1 MRVDWKSV
9 RTRTKSLPLLFALWF
24 SVCAG
29 CSSSLPFLRNASET
43 AEGDM
48 DVRLVSVARLAERQG
63 DRARAKELYRGLI
76 VANRELRT
84 AHHRMGVIA
93 AREKDMDLAMQHFE
107 AARIA
112 GLDSPDLHV
121 DMAFAEFLA
130 GRSLSAETRLAEV
143 LKQEPNNRRALNNL
157 AILRGTQGKFSES
170 LALSQK
176 AVGSAKA
183 HANLG
188 YLLAQFGDVKQAT
201 DSYHIALGQNPEL
214 NVAANALLQLD
225 QVAAKAPIAP
235 LALELPQMPEVKS
248 VELPAVE
255 PPEVERETA
264 ANAQLFGGV
273 RIERVSA
280 NTRQQQDAQA
290 AGSGTR
296 TMRLGL
302 RQPWL
307 GGRGAQEDAVQ
318 EDAAQED
325 AAADGDDS
333 A

>member
-1 MRVDWKSV
+1 MRVDGKSV
-9 RTRTKSLPLLFALWF
+9 RTLTKSLPVLFVALWF
-24 SVCAG
+24 SVCVG
-29 CSSSLPFLRNASET
+29 CSSSLPFLRNASGT

-63 DRARAKELYRGLI
+63 DRAKAKELYRGLI
-76 VANRELRT
+76 MANRELPT

-93 AREKDMDLAMQHFE
+93 ARERDMDLAMQHFE

-130 GRSLSAETRLAEV
+130 GRTHSAEMRLADV
-143 LKQEPNNRRALNNL
+143 LKQQPNNRRALNNL

-170 LALSQK
+170 LALSQR

-188 YLLAQFGDVKQAT
+188 YLLAQFGDVKQAA

-214 NVAANALLQLD
+214 DVAANALLQLD

-235 LALELPQMPEVKS
+235 LAFDVPQMPEVKN

-255 PPEVERETA
+255 PPKFERETA
-264 ANAQLFGGV
+264 STAQLFDGV

-280 NTRQQQDAQA
+280 NTRQQPESP
-290 AGSGTR
+290 GEEPKVRTTR
-296 TMRLGL
+296 MRL
-302 RQPWL
+302 RQPWI
-307 GGRGAQEDAVQ
+307 GARGSES
-318 EDAAQED
+318 DAAS
-325 AAADGDDS
+325 AGTRDDS